1 MAKVKKVR
9 ALELIMDWGLWPRY
23 EANDLD
29 LTNVRRMK
37 EAIEAGEELPP
48 IIADVKSQ
56 RIIDGFHR
64 VKAYHALYGEDAK
77 VPVEFRHYENEM
89 DMFLEA
95 ARLNTVHGLP
105 LSPKDKVHVLLTA
118 KKNKIPLVHIAEAL
132 QMRKETAEMLLT
144 RRTATT
150 RSGERI
156 PLAAGAMSLAGKKLT
171 TKQEKFA
178 KTANGIL
185 PIINARLL
193 INALNAGAAPLT
205 DTEVQILFE
214 LRDAI
219 DKALAGNEV
228 AA

>member
-1 MAKVKKVR
+1 
-9 ALELIMDWGLWPRY
+9 
-23 EANDLD
+23 
-29 LTNVRRMK
+29 
-37 EAIEAGEELPP
+37 LPP
-48 IIADVKSQ
+48 IIVDVKSK

-64 VKAYHALYGEDAK
+64 VKAYLSVFGEEAEI
-77 VPVEFRHYENEM
+77 PVEFRHYENDM

-95 ARLNTVHGLP
+95 ARLNVAHGLP

-118 KKNKIPLVHIAEAL
+118 KKHKIPLMQIAEAL
-132 QMRKETAEMLLT
+132 KMRKETAEMLLT

-150 RSGERI
+150 GSGERI
-156 PLAAGAMSLAGKKLT
+156 PLAAGAMSLAGKKLS

-178 KTANGIL
+178 RTANGIL

-193 INALNAGAAPLT
+193 INALNAGAAPLSET
-205 DTEVQILFE
+205 ETEVLLE

-219 DKALAGNEV
+219 DKALGGKAV